1 MVALRHGRA
10 GPARTFAALC
20 SAGNQ
25 ESDAQT
31 VKFGIREITA
41 ALNSTGALQ
50 FSINGQKI
58 LIRGGGWSPDM
69 LLRQDMDRL
78 QNEFRYVRDM
88 NLNTIRLEGK
98 LETDEFYNLADERGV
113 LIMAGWCC
121 CDIWEQWK
129 HWQPADLGNC
139 HRFASFPDHA
149 HAQPSQHARLA
160 QWQR

>member
-1 MVALRHGRA
+1 
-10 GPARTFAALC
+10 
-20 SAGNQ
+20 
-25 ESDAQT
+25 
-31 VKFGIREITA
+31 
-41 ALNSTGALQ
+41 
-50 FSINGQKI
+50 
-58 LIRGGGWSPDM
+58 M

-129 HWQPADLGNC
+129 HWQPEHLEIAT
-139 HRFASFPDHA
+139 ASLHSQIMRMRS
-149 HAQPSQHARLA
+149 HPSMLVWLNGSDNPPPANVETA
-160 QWQR
+160 YVKS